1 MTFKKHIICMV
12 YGLRE
17 LKNKS
22 WDNSEWVKNGDFCY
36 YLMRLIATWGASC
49 RHDSASP
56 KTGAWSSLEQ
66 SAARADF
73 HIWCCVF
80 IEGLVRQQFFAEI
93 EWVCLICWTLCGTI
107 LGRPGSSRRRKDW
120 KRWDQIMQMSALL
133 SPKNQSRTYTEY
145 SY

>member
-56 KTGAWSSLEQ
+56 KTGAWLSLV
-66 SAARADF
+66 STGIVLVTFVVRLTVSF
-73 HIWCCVF
+73 VYGPYRPKGCCV
-80 IEGLVRQQFFAEI
+80 V
-93 EWVCLICWTLCGTI
+93 
-107 LGRPGSSRRRKDW
+107 PS
-120 KRWDQIMQMSALL
+120 
-133 SPKNQSRTYTEY
+133 TYTVQCALCVCFAMFPNGVGSLGVSDVSE
-145 SY
+145 SRESRSLGSLRVSETLIVL